1 MLQRPGPGLMEV
13 LGVLRTGKQVNQITI
28 TRGMNRDYL
37 YFRMKW
43 ANGVITNRI
52 LSTDIS
58 VIMFCEYFPMSFL
71 EYFFINVIPKNKEE
85 VLIHNP

>member
-28 TRGMNRDYL
+28 IRGMNRDYL
-37 YFRMKW
+37 SLGMKW
-43 ANGVITNRI
+43 ADGVITNRI

-58 VIMFCEYFPMSFL
+58 VNMFCEYFPMSFL